1 MAKTKVITLLGAPGA
16 GKGTQAKMLA
26 DKFGYKHVSTG
37 EVLRDAVR
45 QGTPLGAKVKAVM
58 EAGELVSDDLVS
70 EIVRERV
77 TAPDAPRVFIL
88 DGYPR
93 NVAQAKYL
101 DSLGNWIDVYVID
114 INLAEE
120 EAVKRLSGRRYCSG
134 CGKIYNV
141 FFSPSVKEGICDD
154 CGSEL
159 QQRKDDAEEV
169 IKERFRVYRQ
179 QTAPVADFYSGRPN
193 FFEIDGNREPDQIA
207 GEMACLANGLES
219 QWLTAEG
226 PVGR

>member
-26 DKFGYKHVSTG
+26 AKFGYPHVSTG
-37 EVLRDAVR
+37 DVLRDAVR
-45 QGTPLGAKVKAVM
+45 RGTALGEKARKVM

-77 TAPDAPRVFIL
+77 MAPDAPRVFIL

-93 NVAQAKYL
+93 NVAQACYL
-101 DSLGNWIDVYVID
+101 QSLEDQADVFV
-114 INLAEE
+114 INLRLEE
-120 EAVKRLSGRRYCSG
+120 DQAVKRLAGRRYCSG

-141 FFSPSVKEGICDD
+141 FFSPSIKEGICDD

-169 IKERFRVYRQ
+169 IKERLRVYRQ
-179 QTAPVADFYSGRPN
+179 QTAPVVDFYTGRPN
-193 FFEIDGNREPDQIA
+193 FFEIDGNREPDEIA
-207 GEMACLANGLES
+207 GEMSGLVTDLENR
-219 QWLTAEG
+219 WTAA
-226 PVGR
+226 R